1 MKRFI
6 AFVLLIA
13 MLLSTFAFTSC
24 YIQSYHGKKTKF
36 VLNYEGDAYIFAYM
50 YLSEE
55 CDVVIPSEYNGLPVT
70 EIAPLVFWN
79 SHYLKSLTIPATVT
93 YIREYAF
100 TGCKNLEKVVF
111 DEESQLKTIGGCA
124 FANCSSLKEIELPE
138 SLEIIEGAAFL
149 RCTSLE
155 RIHIPKNVNAIN
167 CHFLANS
174 FEECTSLKSITLDE
188 ENQTYTMEGNFI
200 CEMMD
205 GKKHITL
212 CVGGDEDGVLR
223 IPEDIDSFYW
233 ISFVTCKNVDTVYMH
248 SGLDDIPEVE
258 SAKAYVVAEDNPYFC
273 SIDGVVYSKDKTE
286 LVYYPPSKEDKEFT
300 VPSFVEK
307 INEYAFCGVDFNGVK
322 YLEKVIIS
330 EGVTHIGESAFSC
343 SNIRYVELP
352 KSLEIIGSRAFYSC
366 ELLEE
371 IKYAG
376 SNVDFNSVKRGAYW
390 ISLASKRPIFKM
402 SCSNGNRHFWTGL
415 LSRI

>member
-1 MKRFI
+1 MKKIISI
-6 AFVLLIA
+6 ALMFTIVI
-13 MLLSTFAFTSC
+13 STLAFTSC
-24 YIQSYHGKKTKF
+24 YIQTYEGKETEF
-36 VLNYEGDAYIFAYM
+36 VLNNNGDGYIFAYM

-111 DEESQLKTIGGCA
+111 DEESQLNTIGGCA

-138 SLEIIEGAAFL
+138 SLEIIEGAAFSA
-149 RCTSLE
+149 CTSLE
-155 RIHIPKNVNAIN
+155 SIHIPKNVNEIN
-167 CHFLANS
+167 CHFMANS
-174 FEECTSLKSITLDE
+174 FEKCTSLKSITIDE
-188 ENQTYTMEGNFI
+188 ENQTYTMEGDFI
-200 CEMMD
+200 YEMKD
-205 GKKHITL
+205 GKKHIVL
-212 CVGGDEDGVLR
+212 CVGGDEDGVLS

-233 ISFVTCKNVDTVYMH
+233 KAFETCKNVDTVYMH
-248 SGLDDIPEVE
+248 AGLDEIPEVE

-273 SIDGVVYSKDKTE
+273 SIDGVVYSKDKTD
-286 LVYYPPSKEDKEFT
+286 LMYYPQSKEDKEFT

-307 INEYAFCGVDFNGVK
+307 ISDYAFYEVK
-322 YLEKVIIS
+322 YLENVIVS
-330 EGVTHIGESAFSC
+330 AGVVHIGDGAFSY
-343 SNIRYVELP
+343 SSIKSIELP
-352 KSLEIIGSRAFYSC
+352 KSLEIIDSRAFYCS

-376 SNVDFNSVKRGAYW
+376 SNWDFNSVKRGAHW
-390 ISLASKRPIFKM
+390 IALASKYPLIKM
-402 SCSNGNRHFWTGL
+402 TCSNGNRYLWTGL
-415 LSRI
+415 LSRMV

>member
-70 EIAPLVFWN
+70 EISSLVFWN
-79 SHYLKSLTIPATVT
+79 QEYLKSLTIPATVT
-93 YIREYAF
+93 CIRDYAF
-100 TGCKNLEKVVF
+100 SGCTNLEKVIF
-111 DEESQLKTIGGCA
+111 EEGSQLKTIERCA
-124 FANCSSLKEIELPE
+124 FFDCSSLKGIELPE
-138 SLEIIEGAAFL
+138 SLEVMTGLTFW
-149 RCTSLE
+149 RCSSLE
-155 RIHIPKNVNAIN
+155 SIHIPKNVNYFDGS
-167 CHFLANS
+167 CFK
-174 FEECTSLKSITLDE
+174 ECTSLESITLDE
-188 ENQTYTMEGNFI
+188 ENQNYTMEGNFI
-200 CEMMD
+200 YEMKD
-205 GKKHITL
+205 GKKHIVL

-223 IPEDIDSFYW
+223 IPEDIDSFDYW
-233 ISFVTCKNVDTVYMH
+233 RAFVTCKNVDTVYMH
-248 SGLDDIPEVE
+248 AGLDDVPEVE
-258 SAKAYVVAEDNPYFC
+258 SAKEYIVAEDNPYFC
-273 SIDGVVYSKDKTE
+273 SVDGVVYSKDKTE
-286 LVYYPPSKEDKEFT
+286 LVYYPQSKEDKEFI

-307 INEYAFCGVDFNGVK
+307 IGNLAFCGTTYYGVK

-343 SNIRYVELP
+343 SNIRSVELS
-352 KSLEIIGSRAFYSC
+352 KSLEIIDSRAFYSC

-371 IKYAG
+371 LKYAG
-376 SNVDFNSVKRGAYW
+376 TTLDFVFVLKGPFW
-390 ISLASKRPIFKM
+390 IALASKYPILKM
-402 SCSNGNRHFWTGL
+402 TCSNGNRYLWTGL
-415 LSRI
+415 LSRIG